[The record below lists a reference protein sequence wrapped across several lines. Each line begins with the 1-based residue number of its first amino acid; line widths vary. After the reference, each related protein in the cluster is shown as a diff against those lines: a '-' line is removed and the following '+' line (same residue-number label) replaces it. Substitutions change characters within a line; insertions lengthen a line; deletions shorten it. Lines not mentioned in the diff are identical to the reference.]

1 MYIVAIYS
9 ICLADV
15 SKAVH
20 IIEKNCLFVVYR
32 FSQEFF
38 SHMDTSPRADD
49 LDLFFAPHV
58 RVLACQTY
66 KSTFSLLYRQ
76 ILSMRHK
83 HSNNQSITLHARYDL
98 YKKYYTVLKEDKRKR
113 YVYHKYE

>member
-58 RVLACQTY
+58 RV
-66 KSTFSLLYRQ
+66 FSVPNLQIYILLV
-76 ILSMRHK
+76 ISP
-83 HSNNQSITLHARYDL
+83 NTADAA
-98 YKKYYTVLKEDKRKR
+98 
-113 YVYHKYE
+113 